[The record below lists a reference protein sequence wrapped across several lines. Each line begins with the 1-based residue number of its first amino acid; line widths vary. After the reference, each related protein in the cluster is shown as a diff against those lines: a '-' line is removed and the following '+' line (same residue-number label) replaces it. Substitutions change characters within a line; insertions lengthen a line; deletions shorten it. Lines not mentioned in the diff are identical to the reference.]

1 LKQCACHCTQDQVG
15 RGAAATE
22 AALAG
27 ALDAVRGAVLD
38 AFPGGLPPW
47 EPVRRGLEGDA
58 DGQARARCREE
69 QASVQLSGAA
79 CIATARDAHM

>member
-15 RGAAATE
+15 RGAAVTE

-58 DGQARARCREE
+58 DGQARARCRAVFRFM
-69 QASVQLSGAA
+69 QAWCPAGRFLSGN
-79 CIATARDAHM
+79 